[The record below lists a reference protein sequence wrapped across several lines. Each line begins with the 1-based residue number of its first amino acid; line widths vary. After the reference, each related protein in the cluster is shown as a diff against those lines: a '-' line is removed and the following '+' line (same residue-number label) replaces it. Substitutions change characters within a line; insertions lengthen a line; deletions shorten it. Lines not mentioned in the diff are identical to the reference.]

1 MVVWGD
7 NASGQRW
14 VPVGLDEVVG
24 IASGAWHVVAL
35 RAEGKVAQWGSNLY
49 GEANW
54 RALNP

>member
-1 MVVWGD
+1 VWGD
-7 NASGQRW
+7 NASDQRW

-35 RAEGKVAQWGSNLY
+35 RAEGKVAKWGSNLS